1 MNSSL
6 LILATIF
13 GLCVL
18 SLVYGVVEI
27 WSSMWIRHKAQ
38 LAARREQLAALPVI
52 GFLSSRSRDE
62 SRHLLA
68 AFQRSLNENSYF
80 ERENLTIEYRWADGQ
95 YERLPALAV
104 ELADRSVAVLVS
116 VGGEPAAVV
125 AQAAT
130 STIPIVAIFSD
141 DAAATG
147 IVTSR
152 NRPNINVT
160 GVSSW
165 SAILEPTRL
174 GLLRQLVPQATTV
187 GILLNGNNPRVG
199 RQFREMR
206 EAARVIGIELRM
218 LRASTDY
225 EIDRAFDSVAQDH
238 IPALVVGCDSF
249 FNTRRHKLVALAAR
263 YAVPAIYSFRE
274 SGLMSYGIDLGEAYR
289 QLGAYTC
296 QILKGAKLSEL
307 PIVQPSTFELVI
319 NLRTARKLG
328 IDVPCLLLA
337 RANEVIE

>member
-1 MNSSL
+1 
-6 LILATIF
+6 
-13 GLCVL
+13 
-18 SLVYGVVEI
+18 
-27 WSSMWIRHKAQ
+27 MWIRHKVRV
-38 LAARREQLAALPVI
+38 AARREQLATLPVI
-52 GFLSSRSRDE
+52 GFLSSRSRDQ

-68 AFQRSLNENSYF
+68 AFHRSLNENSYF

-95 YERLPALAV
+95 YDRLPALAV

-130 STIPIVAIFSD
+130 LTIPIVASFSG
-141 DAAATG
+141 DAAASG
-147 IVTSR
+147 VVASR
-152 NRPNINVT
+152 NRPSSNVT

-165 SAILEPTRL
+165 SATLEATRL
-174 GLLRQLVPQATTV
+174 GLLRQLVPQAATV
-187 GILLNGNNPRVG
+187 GILLNVNNPRVG
-199 RQFREMR
+199 SQLREMR

-218 LRASTDY
+218 LRASTDD

-274 SGLMSYGIDLGEAYR
+274 FAGAGGLMSYGIDLGEAYR

-296 QILKGAKLSEL
+296 RILKGAKLSEL
-307 PIVQPSTFELVI
+307 PIVQPSKFELMI
-319 NLRTARKLG
+319 NLKTARKLG
-328 IDVPCLLLA
+328 IDVPYLLLA
-337 RANEVIE
+337 RADEVIE

>member
-1 MNSSL
+1 
-6 LILATIF
+6 
-13 GLCVL
+13 
-18 SLVYGVVEI
+18 
-27 WSSMWIRHKAQ
+27 MWIRHKAQ

-95 YERLPALAV
+95 YDRLPALAV

-130 STIPIVAIFSD
+130 STSPIVAIFSD

-274 SGLMSYGIDLGEAYR
+274 FAGAGGLMSYGIDRGEAYR

-307 PIVQPSTFELVI
+307 PIVQPSKFELVI
-319 NLRTARKLG
+319 NLKTARKLG
-328 IDVPCLLLA
+328 IDVPYLLLA
-337 RANEVIE
+337 RADEVIE